1 MQVVVTGAAGMIGGE
16 VVRRLAEAGHAVTA
30 LVHRTHRIIAN
41 DGRVVASRPWDG
53 PPAPGTVAT
62 LAADVRA
69 AGVGLAV
76 DPRPDLIVHAA
87 AITAFDAP
95 SATYQAVNIDGT
107 ANVIALAERRGTPLL
122 QVSTAYVCGTRDGPI
137 GETERGS
144 VFTNGYEASKAA
156 AEALVEAA
164 AARGLPTVIA
174 RPSIVVGD
182 SRDGTLREFANIYTV
197 FRLIAEGRL
206 RTLPGRADAT
216 LDLVP
221 IDHVARG
228 IVALVQGFEAAR
240 GRSVHLV
247 AATATPLAALGA
259 AIASVPGLGRPTFV
273 PPATFDAAALP
284 PAERRWHLATA
295 ALYTGYLQRAP
306 RFDTAN
312 AHLLVPR
319 CPPTDA
325 AWLRRLIA
333 ACVARGFVTARRD
346 NACPTPAA
354 LCSAPTGRRP

>member
-1 MQVVVTGAAGMIGGE
+1 MQVVVTGAAGLIGGE

-30 LVHRTHRIIAN
+30 LVHRTHLIIAN

-76 DPRPDLIVHAA
+76 DPRPDLIVPAA

-144 VFTNGYEASKAA
+144 AFTNGYEASKAA

-240 GRSVHLV
+240 ERSVHLV

-284 PAERRWHLATA
+284 PAERRWHLAAA

-312 AHLLVPR
+312 SHLLVPR